1 MESIFINSSEVF
13 FDLDKFQN
21 QYFNNNTIDEDYIEV
36 YFIDEFVNFVINKYN
51 INYEYKGV
59 GRPAYD
65 YGMMIKVIIFAFI
78 HNIYS
83 CRQIASAIR
92 NDNTFFLLLS
102 NGKTPSYRKNKLFSI

>member
-1 MESIFINSSEVF
+1 MESIFINSYEVF
-13 FDLDKFQN
+13 FDLNKFQN
-21 QYFNNNTIDEDYIEV
+21 QYFINNTIDEDYIEV
-36 YFIDEFVNFVINKYN
+36 YFIDEFVDFVIDKYN

-65 YGMMIKVIIFAFI
+65 YGMMIKVIILAFI

-92 NDNTFFLLLS
+92 NDNRFFYYYLMV
-102 NGKTPSYRKNKLFSI
+102 KHQVIEK